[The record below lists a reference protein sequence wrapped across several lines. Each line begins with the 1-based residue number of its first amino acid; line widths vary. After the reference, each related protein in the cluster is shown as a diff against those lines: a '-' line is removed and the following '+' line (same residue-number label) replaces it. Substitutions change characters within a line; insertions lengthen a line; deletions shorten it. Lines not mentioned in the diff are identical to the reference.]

1 MCLHC
6 RLTSFFAHVVTFFRL
21 KERESHLLC
30 KENQA
35 RKKMFLFWHTN
46 QADLLVTQW
55 TIARLKARLLFLS
68 NREWT
73 LWGVLKINTSVTLVR
88 LTHFR
93 SFVQHT
99 KLRSFIHWRVQ
110 ITELNDELMSTEFKS
125 SVGKKIGLCSLF
137 DNSFGSYKYHKNVR
151 FFGAIHVRGPN
162 QVNGISP
169 CTCRY
174 CSPWVSGYI
183 TLWIYP
189 GSKNQ
194 ANK

>member
-1 MCLHC
+1 MNTRPCADNYSSVYAWQAIYLDMITFSISYFKPSETCVYIVGWH
-6 RLTSFFAHVVTFFRL
+6 LFFAHVVTFFRL

-73 LWGVLKINTSVTLVR
+73 LWDVLKINTSVTLVR

-93 SFVQHT
+93 SFVQNT

-110 ITELNDELMSTEFKS
+110 ITEWWIDEYR
-125 SVGKKIGLCSLF
+125 I
-137 DNSFGSYKYHKNVR
+137 
-151 FFGAIHVRGPN
+151 
-162 QVNGISP
+162 QV
-169 CTCRY
+169 
-174 CSPWVSGYI
+174 
-183 TLWIYP
+183 
-189 GSKNQ
+189 
-194 ANK
+194 